1 MPATTSTSRPRSQG
15 QSSRSASSGGGPVGG
30 GPPGG
35 GGPVGGG
42 GPEGPPW
49 TTVSASSG
57 GRSPGTVG
65 SSGQS
70 LTRRIVTG
78 SPDPYTFATVIV
90 NLANDLEETV
100 RAKPLDAT

>member
-1 MPATTSTSRPRSQG
+1 MPATTSRSSPRSHG
-15 QSSRSASSGGGPVGG
+15 QRSRSAASGGGRVGGGGG

-42 GPEGPPW
+42 GPGGPPW

-57 GRSPGTVG
+57 GGPPGTVG

-70 LTRRIVTG
+70 LTKRIVTR
-78 SPDPYTFATVIV
+78 PADPYTSARVIV
-90 NLANDLEETV
+90 NVANDRE
-100 RAKPLDAT
+100 